1 MSDVDPTS
9 DEGRLRRFAHLWRWH
24 RASPIV
30 LHPLI
35 DVQLDDLLEEHE
47 AAGATAD
54 TDAKVA
60 AKAADAKVTAA
71 AQQVA
76 AETAPPLTVEPFG
89 TVILDPEPVP
99 ELVLVEPAN
108 VQSAASVAA
117 QVAEEPEVPQPEP
130 IVIPDHT

>member
-9 DEGRLRRFAHLWRWH
+9 DEGLLRRFAHLWRWH

-35 DVQLDDLLEEHE
+35 DLQLDELLAEHE

-60 AKAADAKVTAA
+60 AKAAEAKVTAA
-71 AQQVA
+71 VVPD
-76 AETAPPLTVEPFG
+76 PPSEPFG
-89 TVILDPEPVP
+89 SIPDPVAAPPPVEMP
-99 ELVLVEPAN
+99 EVEPTQI
-108 VQSAASVAA
+108 QSAASVAA
-117 QVAEEPEVPQPEP
+117 QVTEDEPDEPQPEP